1 MQQNRATM
9 SSPVPTQTV
18 APPGGDDIR
27 GIKGPVKI
35 PNPWLPFFWVTG
47 IAIAL
52 LIGWRLWRRKQ
63 KAMATSALV
72 PGDSPQQRART
83 ALNGSLK
90 SLADP
95 PVFCTRISDAL
106 RVFLEEQFGLQ
117 APDRTTEEFLQHL
130 EPASPLST
138 DQQQSIAT
146 FLARCDLVK
155 FARHHPPESELL
167 TLFHTALD
175 LIDQTQRAPQPSNGT
190 GNPAF
195 QSNRT

>member
-1 MQQNRATM
+1 M

-18 APPGGDDIR
+18 APAGGDDIR
-27 GIKGPVKI
+27 GIKGPIKI

-63 KAMATSALV
+63 KAMATPALV

-90 SLADP
+90 SLGDP

-155 FARHHPPESELL
+155 FARHHPPGIRTAHPVPHRSRPDRPNTKGSATIERHRHPPVSKQTDLTSE
-167 TLFHTALD
+167 
-175 LIDQTQRAPQPSNGT
+175 
-190 GNPAF
+190 
-195 QSNRT
+195 